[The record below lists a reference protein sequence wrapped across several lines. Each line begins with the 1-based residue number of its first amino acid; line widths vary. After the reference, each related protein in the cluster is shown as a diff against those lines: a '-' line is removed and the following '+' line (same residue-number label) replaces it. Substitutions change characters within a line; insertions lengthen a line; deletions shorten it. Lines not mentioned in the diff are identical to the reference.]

1 MVVSILIIYPCDL
14 RLTGSCR
21 MLPLSST
28 VREAIPHMG
37 SSGKDQNSKFQVQFL
52 LNAYFVHTIIKSK
65 NQSMISEIWSVFFI
79 IFLRSFL
86 KSKLH
91 GQKLGKNINMLLSLL
106 FSFTI
111 RLFYILIHTTVQD
124 V

>member
-1 MVVSILIIYPCDL
+1 MVVSILVIYPCDL
-14 RLTGSCR
+14 RLTRSCSR

-28 VREAIPHMG
+28 VREVR
-37 SSGKDQNSKFQVQFL
+37 KRSKFQVPSTVSTECIFFSHHHNIKQSKHDKWNMVCIL
-52 LNAYFVHTIIKSK
+52 HYF
-65 NQSMISEIWSVFFI
+65 SEV
-79 IFLRSFL
+79 IF

-106 FSFTI
+106 FSFTV